1 MQISQ
6 QSAQRE
12 CRGVLSVIRLGLKSF
27 RVLEIICHYGTI
39 ITKHSSG
46 SKSAQRGDGSNRDG

>member
-1 MQISQ
+1 MQISLQ
-6 QSAQRE
+6 VHS
-12 CRGVLSVIRLGLKSF
+12 GSVVVLSVIRLGLKSF